1 MRILYLDTSSSFL
14 YCGVV
19 DDDKLIDKIA
29 LELKQD
35 LSTETLYNI
44 QLMFNKNNIDVH
56 SIDKIMVVKLLF
68 ILFLCYHYKNGD
80 LIYC

>member
-44 QLMFNKNNIDVH
+44 QLMVLDF
-56 SIDKIMVVKLLF
+56 
-68 ILFLCYHYKNGD
+68 
-80 LIYC
+80 